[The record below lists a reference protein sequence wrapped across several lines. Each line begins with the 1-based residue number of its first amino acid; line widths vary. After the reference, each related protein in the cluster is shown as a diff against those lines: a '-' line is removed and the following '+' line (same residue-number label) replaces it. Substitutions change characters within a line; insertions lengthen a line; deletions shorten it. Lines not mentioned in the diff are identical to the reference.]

1 MQEEQEL
8 VRLAAGGDP
17 DAFEK
22 LVLAYEKQIYHLA
35 LRMTANPDDAM
46 DLSQETF
53 LRAWRGLA
61 SYRSDSAFATWLY
74 RLASNVCIDFLR
86 RQKKQKIVPLY
97 HTDDEEDEREL
108 SLPEPGP
115 GPEEQILQQLEQEQ
129 VANALTQLEPEYREA
144 LVLCVVN
151 GLSYTEIAQVLGVK
165 EGTVKSRIA
174 RAREKMRKLV
184 QKTGNKRPDSSS
196 KDRERRKDTL

>member
-8 VRLAAGGDP
+8 VRRAAAGDP

-22 LVLAYEKQIYHLA
+22 LVLTYEKQIYNLA

-53 LRAWRGLA
+53 LRAWRGLS
-61 SYRSDSAFATWLY
+61 SYRFDSAFSTWLY

-86 RQKKQKIVPLY
+86 RQKKQKVVPLY
-97 HTDDEEDEREL
+97 HTDDEDAEREL
-108 SLPEPGP
+108 SLPQPGP
-115 GPEEQILQQLEQEQ
+115 GPEEQILQQMEQEQ
-129 VANALTQLEPEYREA
+129 VAKALTQLEPEYREA

-151 GLSYTEIAQVLGVK
+151 GLSYTEIARILGVK

-184 QKTGNKRPDSSS
+184 QKTGNNRPDPSS
-196 KDRERRKDTL
+196 KYKERRKDTL

>member
-22 LVLAYEKQIYHLA
+22 LVLTYEKQIYNLA

-61 SYRSDSAFATWLY
+61 SYRFDSAFATWLY

-97 HTDDEEDEREL
+97 HADDEDTEREL

-115 GPEEQILQQLEQEQ
+115 GPEEQILQRLEQEQ
-129 VANALTQLEPEYREA
+129 VAKALTQLEPEYREA

-151 GLSYTEIAQVLGVK
+151 GLSYTEIARILDVK

-184 QKTGNKRPDSSS
+184 QKTGNKRPDPSS